1 MLIYNYKLK
10 MDQDEPNRPNFPGW
24 SCARKFYDTYV
35 PSGTPPPTVIV
46 TSPIPILP
54 KNENQK

>member
-1 MLIYNYKLK
+1 
-10 MDQDEPNRPNFPGW
+10 MDQDGPNPPNFPGW
-24 SCARKFYDTYV
+24 SCAWEFYDSYV
-35 PSGTPPPTVIV
+35 PDGTPSPSVIV

>member
-1 MLIYNYKLK
+1 
-10 MDQDEPNRPNFPGW
+10 MDQDDKPNPPNFPGW
-24 SCARKFYDTYV
+24 SCAWKFYDSYV
-35 PSGTPPPTVIV
+35 PDGAPSPNVNV